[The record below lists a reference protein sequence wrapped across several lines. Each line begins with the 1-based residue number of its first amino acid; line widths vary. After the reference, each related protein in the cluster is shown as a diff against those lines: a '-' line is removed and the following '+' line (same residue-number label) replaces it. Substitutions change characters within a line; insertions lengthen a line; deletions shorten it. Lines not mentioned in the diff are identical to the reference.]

1 MSKTTNKFSP
11 EVRSRAST
19 EAASKVRTSDR
30 YQSEE
35 GDGKIKRDSSLPG
48 RCP

>member
-1 MSKTTNKFSP
+1 MSKTADKFSP

-19 EAASKVRTSDR
+19 EAASKVRTSDG
-30 YQSEE
+30 YQNNED
-35 GDGKIKRDSSLPG
+35 DGKIKRDSSLVG